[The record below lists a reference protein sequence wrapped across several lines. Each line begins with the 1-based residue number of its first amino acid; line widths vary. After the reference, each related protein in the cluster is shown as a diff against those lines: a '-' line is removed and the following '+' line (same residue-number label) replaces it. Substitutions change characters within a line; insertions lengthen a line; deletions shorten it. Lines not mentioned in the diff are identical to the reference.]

1 MITLARLLHLYAS
14 DLVAHYGNRMR
25 PEHHR
30 ALWALKACHTE
41 QCGKL
46 HYQCPDCPQQRDRYG
61 SCGHR
66 FCPACQQHHNQQW
79 LQRQQHKLLPC
90 NYYLVTF
97 TLPATLRGVCRSHQ
111 KACYQ
116 ALFQAASQ
124 TLQQFAQ
131 NDRKLGGQLGMTA
144 VLHTHSRQLNYHPHV
159 HVVVPGGT
167 LNAHLWK
174 AKNCRYLFNGKAL
187 AKVFRAKFLAALKPL
202 KISLPPGIT
211 PEWVVQCESVGQGD
225 KALIYLSRYL
235 YRGVVNEKNILS
247 LKEGQV
253 SFRYQENASKRWQ
266 VITLPVLSFLWRV
279 LQHVLPTG
287 FRRARDYG
295 LLHPSAHESLN
306 RIRLQCR
313 ILASPIT
320 RLPTCIQPFCRCCGQ
335 AMRLTGMKRPVLR
348 WQQEI
353 TGST

>member
-1 MITLARLLHLYAS
+1 
-14 DLVAHYGNRMR
+14 MR

-30 ALWALKACHTE
+30 ALWALQACHTE

-46 HYQCPDCPQQRDRYG
+46 HYECPDCPEQQDRYG

-66 FCPACQQHHNQQW
+66 FCPACQHHHNQQW

-90 NYYLVTF
+90 DYYLVTF
-97 TLPATLRGVCRSHQ
+97 TLPAALRGVCQTHQ
-111 KACYQ
+111 KVCYQ

-144 VLHTHSRQLNYHPHV
+144 VLHTHSRQLSYHPHV

-167 LNAHLWK
+167 LNGNLWK
-174 AKNCRYLFNGKAL
+174 ARNSRYLFNGKAL
-187 AKVFRAKFLAALKPL
+187 ARVFRAKFLAVLKQQN
-202 KISLPPGIT
+202 IRLPPGIT
-211 PEWVVQCESVGQGD
+211 PEWVVQCESVGRGD

-235 YRGVVNEKNILS
+235 YRGVVNEQNILS
-247 LKEGQV
+247 LNEDQV
-253 SFRYQENASKRWQ
+253 SFRYQDNTSKRWQ
-266 VITLPVLSFLWRV
+266 IITLPVLSFLWRI
-279 LQHVLPTG
+279 LKHVLPRG

-295 LLHPSAHESLN
+295 LLHSSASQSLN

-313 ILASPIT
+313 VSAPPET
-320 RLPTCIQPFCRCCGQ
+320 EPRVRVQPFCRCCGQ
-335 AMRLTGMKRPVLR
+335 AMQLSGIILR
-348 WQQEI
+348 RRSLEL

>member
-1 MITLARLLHLYAS
+1 MITLARLVHLYAS
-14 DLVAHYGNRMR
+14 ELVAHYGSRMQS
-25 PEHHR
+25 EHHR
-30 ALWALKACHTE
+30 ALWALQACHTE

-46 HYQCPDCPQQRDRYG
+46 HYQCPDCPQHQDRYG

-90 NYYLVTF
+90 DYYLVTF
-97 TLPATLRGVCRSHQ
+97 TLPAALRGVCWKNQ

-131 NDRKLGGQLGMTA
+131 NDKTLGGQPGMTA

-167 LNAHLWK
+167 LNGHLWK
-174 AKNCRYLFNGKAL
+174 TKNCRYLFNGKAL
-187 AKVFRAKFLAALKPL
+187 ARVFRAKFLAALTQQR
-202 KISLPPGIT
+202 ISLPPGIT
-211 PEWVVQCESVGQGD
+211 PEWVVQCESVGRGD

-235 YRGVVNEKNILS
+235 YRGVVNENNILS
-247 LKEGQV
+247 LKDDQV
-253 SFRYQENASKRWQ
+253 SFRYQENASKCWQ
-266 VITLPVLSFLWRV
+266 ITTLPVLSFLWRV
-279 LQHVLPTG
+279 LQHVLPKG

-295 LLHPSAHESLN
+295 LLHPCANDALN

-313 ILASPIT
+313 VPPPAAKLK
-320 RLPTCIQPFCRCCGQ
+320 TCIQPFCRCCGQ
-335 AMRLTGMKRPVLR
+335 AMLLTGRIRPGFRQL
-348 WQQEI
+348 EI